1 MHMSMFDA
9 LAQAIPYS
17 TVHLHGVTLAIK
29 RLDSVHPQISGN
41 KFFKLKY
48 NFAAAQRQGLKQVL
62 TFGGAYSNHIAATA
76 YAAHLFGM
84 QSIGIIRGE
93 ELAHKALNPTL
104 QTAQGFG
111 MQLQFVSRE
120 MYRLKQSASFLTQL
134 QAEFPNGYIIP
145 EGGTNPLAIQGCT
158 EILSPAD
165 LENFDLICCAAG
177 TGGTIAGLIEASAA
191 HQQVLGFSALKGD
204 FLTKNVEQWTARC
217 NWRITDEFCQGG
229 YAKTTPEIMQFIQE
243 FEAAY
248 SIPLEQVYTGKML
261 FGIQQMILRGEIKP
275 EQRLLVLHTGGLQG
289 KMPS

>member
-9 LAQAIPYS
+9 LAQAIPYN
-17 TVHLHGVTLAIK
+17 TVHLHGMTLAIK

-204 FLTKNVEQWTARC
+204 FLTQDVEQWTARR

-275 EQRLLVLHTGGLQG
+275 KQRLLVLHTGGLQG